1 MVSPSSF
8 FLLPSSFFPYHG
20 IVQDLSRFA
29 DFIWVV
35 SEIRFDFVFQSLDP
49 HSTTL
54 FEDSCDQVIH
64 LLNQYNLLIL
74 TPASTLFHHE
84 LMLGFMRPFSK
95 HLRLNPWHFHTHIHT
110 HMNPSLTQTLS
121 SLTCTH
127 TVHTSPCASNGSGRS
142 PWHTTFQK
150 GLSSLCPWPSS
161 LRTVAG
167 MVRNQYIILVFS
179 VPLREWWETNTLY

>member
-1 MVSPSSF
+1 MVCVVGCRCRVYVFVCVYNMLYGVLCVILDTNTNKLCNHGSYYGISF
-8 FLLPSSFFPYHG
+8 SLLPSSFFPYHG

-95 HLRLNPWHFHTHIHT
+95 HLRLNP
-110 HMNPSLTQTLS
+110 
-121 SLTCTH
+121 
-127 TVHTSPCASNGSGRS
+127 
-142 PWHTTFQK
+142 
-150 GLSSLCPWPSS
+150 
-161 LRTVAG
+161 
-167 MVRNQYIILVFS
+167 
-179 VPLREWWETNTLY
+179 